1 MLLLVITSLCV
12 MMTTTD
18 ILPLVA
24 YNNLATRFYTVIT
37 LMNTLRGG
45 SVSCSVL
52 T

>member
-1 MLLLVITSLCV
+1 MLLLVVASVCV
-12 MMTTTD
+12 VLITTD

-24 YNNLATRFYTVIT
+24 YNNLATRFYTVVT

-45 SVSCSVL
+45 SVSCCVL